1 MTMARTLIACVLML
15 AVGTATADDKKAAP
29 AKTTARDPSK
39 PLDLRA
45 PNITDL
51 FSAQEIALIIAKTFS
66 EDIEGVEVRGKRLV
80 EPSATPDVWGGL
92 AAPFWALAN
101 PTQAWRILA
110 PVPPD
115 QIRHYNQDAPRASDT
130 FLEPAA
136 AAPATDPIMPQPR

>member
-1 MTMARTLIACVLML
+1 MARTLIACALLL

-29 AKTTARDPSK
+29 AKPAVRDPST
-39 PLDLRA
+39 PLDLRP

-66 EDIEGVEVRGKRLV
+66 DDIEGVEVRGQRIV

-92 AAPFWALAN
+92 AAPFWALVN

-110 PVPPD
+110 PLPPD
-115 QIRHYNQDAPRASDT
+115 QIRRFDYEAPRATDT
-130 FLEPAA
+130 FVEPAA
-136 AAPATDPIMPQPR
+136 ANPATAPIGPP